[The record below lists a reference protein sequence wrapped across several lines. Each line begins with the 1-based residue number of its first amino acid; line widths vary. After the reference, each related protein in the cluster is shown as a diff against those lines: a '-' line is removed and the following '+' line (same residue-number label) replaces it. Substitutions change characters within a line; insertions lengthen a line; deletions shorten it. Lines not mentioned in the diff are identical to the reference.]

1 MTKILIVDDH
11 AVVREGLKQI
21 LEKAPALVVADEAE
35 TGEEALDKADSKH
48 YDVVILDINLP
59 DMSGLEVLK
68 QMKDLRP
75 QLAVLM
81 LTIHPEEQ
89 YAVRALQAGASGY
102 MTKKTAPA
110 DLAAAIEKV
119 ASGGR
124 YLSAT
129 FAEKLAFGLG
139 PKKKAAPHETLSDRE
154 FQVLIAMA
162 SGKSASAISKEL
174 HLNKKTVSTYRR
186 RILDKMG
193 METNAEL
200 IRYAI
205 ENGMIE

>member
-1 MTKILIVDDH
+1 M
-11 AVVREGLKQI
+11 
-21 LEKAPALVVADEAE
+21 PAEHE
-35 TGEEALDKADSKH
+35 TGRRQ
-48 YDVVILDINLP
+48 P
-59 DMSGLEVLK
+59 
-68 QMKDLRP
+68 
-75 QLAVLM
+75 
-81 LTIHPEEQ
+81 
-89 YAVRALQAGASGY
+89 
-102 MTKKTAPA
+102 PA

-200 IRYAI
+200 IRYANERGVKIYAYIGKHTFNGTYGIKHPDANAGGAAELIPFHPGVHEYWNAFIRRII
-205 ENGMIE
+205 EIGFDGFVFEDPEANHVPNQNEMCYKTFWEPWQKEVGYTTPKKP